1 MIDMHLFMINRFEFN
16 RYRELSKKM
25 KYFKFDSFKTQSRLA
40 KRTVKKK
47 KGQKEEEIEKK
58 TKTKEKA

>member
-1 MIDMHLFMINRFEFN
+1 
-16 RYRELSKKM
+16 M
-25 KYFKFDSFKTQSRLA
+25 KYFKFDSFKTQSTLA

-58 TKTKEKA
+58 TKTKEKSLNYSQTIPTRVCA